1 MLKNHNLT
9 IKTLIYISGLSIITL
24 IALWILQII
33 LLDYT
38 YERYQIETIKKVAE
52 LITDDQLQTVKLEDY
67 ADEYN
72 LCIENYK
79 TTEKISYNLRNQGC
93 ILDSKTYE
101 INKYKKELLDNKDL
115 DYLELVT
122 PDTKIRSIIYEV
134 ALEDGTVIFLNS
146 TLEDESVASAQLR
159 NQLVYIII
167 ILIILSIIV
176 SIFISRR
183 INKPILEI
191 IDSAKEL
198 GKGNFNVEF
207 KQSEIAELNE
217 LSEVLTVAASEMNKT
232 DELRRDLLANV
243 SHDLKTPL
251 TMIKAYAEKVK
262 DLSYKDKEKMDSDL
276 NVIIRETDRLNSL
289 VNDLLEMSKLDAKK
303 DEQLNIEEYDL
314 IESLN
319 DILTRYDIVIE
330 KNGYKFEIDIPDQAI
345 VHADRSKMEQVIYNL
360 INNAIEHTGDDLVV
374 KIRIENQKDG
384 VVLFVTDTGK
394 GIPKEEIPLVWNRY
408 YTKEKRHKRN
418 VIGSGIGLSIVK
430 KILDKHNF
438 IYGIESRVNRYTT
451 FYVIFHK

>member
-52 LITDDQLQTVKLEDY
+52 LITNDQLQTVKLEDY

-72 LCIENYK
+72 LCIEHYK

-146 TLEDESVASAQLR
+146 TLEDVSVASAQLR

-262 DLSYKDKEKMDSDL
+262 DLSYKDKEKMDADL

-303 DEQLNIEEYDL
+303 EEQLNIEEYDL

-345 VHADRSKMEQVIYNL
+345 VHADRAKMEQVIYNL

>member
-52 LITDDQLQTVKLEDY
+52 LITNDQLQTVKLEDY

-72 LCIENYK
+72 LCIEHYK

-134 ALEDGTVIFLNS
+134 VLEDGTVIFLNS
-146 TLEDESVASAQLR
+146 TLEDVSVASAQLR

-262 DLSYKDKEKMDSDL
+262 DLSYKDKEKMDADL

-303 DEQLNIEEYDL
+303 EEQLNIEEYDL

-345 VHADRSKMEQVIYNL
+345 VHADRAKMEQVIYNL

-384 VVLFVTDTGK
+384 VVLFVTDTFK
-394 GIPKEEIPLVWNRY
+394 GIPKEEIPLLCYRY

>member
-52 LITDDQLQTVKLEDY
+52 LITNDQLQTVKLEDY

-72 LCIENYK
+72 LCIEHYK

-146 TLEDESVASAQLR
+146 TLEDVSVASAQLR

-262 DLSYKDKEKMDSDL
+262 DLSYKDKEKMDADL

-330 KNGYKFEIDIPDQAI
+330 KNGYKFEIDIPDPAI
-345 VHADRSKMEQVIYNL
+345 VHADRAKMEQVIYNL

>member
-9 IKTLIYISGLSIITL
+9 IKTLIYISGLSIITI

-52 LITDDQLQTVKLEDY
+52 LITNDQLQTVKLEDY

-72 LCIENYK
+72 LCIEHYK

-134 ALEDGTVIFLNS
+134 VLEDGTVIFLNS
-146 TLEDESVASAQLR
+146 TLEDVSVASAQLR

-262 DLSYKDKEKMDSDL
+262 DLSYKDKEKMDADL

-303 DEQLNIEEYDL
+303 EEQLNIEEYDL

-345 VHADRSKMEQVIYNL
+345 VHADRAKMEQVIYNL

>member
-52 LITDDQLQTVKLEDY
+52 LITNDQLQTVKLEDY

-72 LCIENYK
+72 LCIEHYK

-146 TLEDESVASAQLR
+146 TLEDVSVASAQLR

-262 DLSYKDKEKMDSDL
+262 DLSYKDKEKMDADL

>member
-52 LITDDQLQTVKLEDY
+52 LITNDQLQTVKLEDY

-72 LCIENYK
+72 LCIEHYK

-134 ALEDGTVIFLNS
+134 VLEDGTVIFLNS
-146 TLEDESVASAQLR
+146 TLEDISVASAQLR

-262 DLSYKDKEKMDSDL
+262 DLSYKDKEKMDADL

-303 DEQLNIEEYDL
+303 EEQLNIEEYDL

-345 VHADRSKMEQVIYNL
+345 VHADRAKMEQVIYNL

>member
-72 LCIENYK
+72 LCIEHYK

-146 TLEDESVASAQLR
+146 TLEDVSVASAQLR

>member
-52 LITDDQLQTVKLEDY
+52 LITNDQLQTVKLEDY

-72 LCIENYK
+72 LCIEHYK

-134 ALEDGTVIFLNS
+134 VLEDGTVIFLNS
-146 TLEDESVASAQLR
+146 TLEDISVASAQLR

-262 DLSYKDKEKMDSDL
+262 DLSYKDKEKMDADL

-345 VHADRSKMEQVIYNL
+345 VHADRAKMEQVIYNL

>member
-52 LITDDQLQTVKLEDY
+52 LITNDQLQTVKLEDY

-72 LCIENYK
+72 LCIEHYK

-146 TLEDESVASAQLR
+146 TLEDVSVASAQLR

-262 DLSYKDKEKMDSDL
+262 DLSYKDKEKMDADL

-303 DEQLNIEEYDL
+303 EEQLNIEEYDL

-345 VHADRSKMEQVIYNL
+345 VHADRAKMEQVIYNL

-374 KIRIENQKDG
+374 KIRIENKKDG

>member
-52 LITDDQLQTVKLEDY
+52 LITNDQLQTVKLEDY

-72 LCIENYK
+72 LCIEHYK

-134 ALEDGTVIFLNS
+134 VLEDGTVIFLNS
-146 TLEDESVASAQLR
+146 TLEDVSVASAQLR

-262 DLSYKDKEKMDSDL
+262 DLSYKDKEKMDADL

-303 DEQLNIEEYDL
+303 EEQLNIEEYDL

-345 VHADRSKMEQVIYNL
+345 VHADRAKMEQVIYNL

>member
-52 LITDDQLQTVKLEDY
+52 LITNDQLQTVKLEDY

-72 LCIENYK
+72 LCIEHYK

-134 ALEDGTVIFLNS
+134 VLEDGTVIFLNS
-146 TLEDESVASAQLR
+146 TLEDVSVASAQLR

-183 INKPILEI
+183 INKPIL
-191 IDSAKEL
+191 
-198 GKGNFNVEF
+198 
-207 KQSEIAELNE
+207 
-217 LSEVLTVAASEMNKT
+217 
-232 DELRRDLLANV
+232 
-243 SHDLKTPL
+243 
-251 TMIKAYAEKVK
+251 
-262 DLSYKDKEKMDSDL
+262 
-276 NVIIRETDRLNSL
+276 
-289 VNDLLEMSKLDAKK
+289 
-303 DEQLNIEEYDL
+303 
-314 IESLN
+314 
-319 DILTRYDIVIE
+319 
-330 KNGYKFEIDIPDQAI
+330 
-345 VHADRSKMEQVIYNL
+345 
-360 INNAIEHTGDDLVV
+360 
-374 KIRIENQKDG
+374 
-384 VVLFVTDTGK
+384 
-394 GIPKEEIPLVWNRY
+394 
-408 YTKEKRHKRN
+408 
-418 VIGSGIGLSIVK
+418 
-430 KILDKHNF
+430 
-438 IYGIESRVNRYTT
+438 
-451 FYVIFHK
+451 

>member
-1 MLKNHNLT
+1 
-9 IKTLIYISGLSIITL
+9 
-24 IALWILQII
+24 
-33 LLDYT
+33 
-38 YERYQIETIKKVAE
+38 
-52 LITDDQLQTVKLEDY
+52 
-67 ADEYN
+67 
-72 LCIENYK
+72 
-79 TTEKISYNLRNQGC
+79 
-93 ILDSKTYE
+93 
-101 INKYKKELLDNKDL
+101 
-115 DYLELVT
+115 
-122 PDTKIRSIIYEV
+122 
-134 ALEDGTVIFLNS
+134 
-146 TLEDESVASAQLR
+146 
-159 NQLVYIII
+159 
-167 ILIILSIIV
+167 
-176 SIFISRR
+176 
-183 INKPILEI
+183 
-191 IDSAKEL
+191 
-198 GKGNFNVEF
+198 
-207 KQSEIAELNE
+207 
-217 LSEVLTVAASEMNKT
+217 MNKT

-262 DLSYKDKEKMDSDL
+262 DLSYKDKEKMDADL

-303 DEQLNIEEYDL
+303 EEQLNIEEYDL

-345 VHADRSKMEQVIYNL
+345 VHADRAKMEQVIYNL

>member
-52 LITDDQLQTVKLEDY
+52 LITNDQLQTVKLEDY

-72 LCIENYK
+72 LCIEHYK

-134 ALEDGTVIFLNS
+134 VLEDGTVIFLNS
-146 TLEDESVASAQLR
+146 TLEDVSVASAQLR

-262 DLSYKDKEKMDSDL
+262 DLSYKDKEKMDADL

-345 VHADRSKMEQVIYNL
+345 VHADRAKMEQVIYNL

>member
-9 IKTLIYISGLSIITL
+9 IKTLIYISGLSIITI

-52 LITDDQLQTVKLEDY
+52 LITNDQLQTVKLEDY

-72 LCIENYK
+72 LCIEHYK

-146 TLEDESVASAQLR
+146 TLEDVSVASAQLR

-262 DLSYKDKEKMDSDL
+262 DLSYKDKEKMDADL

-345 VHADRSKMEQVIYNL
+345 VHADRAKMEQVIYNL